1 MSHFVTRTV
10 GAVFIYGNASVYTH
24 NQTEY
29 YILTDDGV
37 TKAGWQDGMLSYV
50 ISGQISE
57 AEIKEMI
64 NSIQ

>member
-1 MSHFVTRTV
+1 MTDKKDPGKFTIRFNTCDPQH
-10 GAVFIYGNASVYTH
+10 TH

>member
-1 MSHFVTRTV
+1 MLYY
-10 GAVFIYGNASVYTH
+10 A